1 MLLVRYG
8 DNFAL
13 KYASQTPMRTT
24 ARQVVVS
31 RDNCILAGA
40 TKGFRSVR
48 IYTVG
53 KQRVHLFFNLFG
65 FRSVRIYTVGKL
77 DYIAAFL
84 LECFRSVR
92 IYTVGKRKGKHL
104 DSINGFRSV
113 HI

>member
-31 RDNCILAGA
+31 RENCILAEA
-40 TKGFRSVR
+40 AKGFRSVR

-53 KQRVHLFFNLFG
+53 KRMTIISG
-65 FRSVRIYTVGKL
+65 ITTCFRSVRIYTVGKL
-77 DYIAAFL
+77 ELYYKLRGIS
-84 LECFRSVR
+84 FRSVR
-92 IYTVGKRKGKHL
+92 IYTVGKQRIKNNVI
-104 DSINGFRSV
+104 SFRSV
-113 HI
+113 RI